1 MKHLSVSFLLIALA
15 GHMAVAADG
24 IAFGPVRA
32 QPGERVRL
40 SSRSE
45 CREGVVEITKNGKTS
60 RDAMRFYRERELS
73 WTFREPEADGTLR
86 GMVEIGKMDTFTTIT
101 TGGREETIEDSSPLN
116 GKMFAMNKAPQG
128 DWTFELDGSIPRQ
141 RIQKEIDE
149 LTVYLKRRWY
159 PERVVNIGDSWEF
172 DPAWIRMI
180 LQKDLEK
187 AKLIGTMKLR
197 QIRHTA
203 KKDIAVID
211 ISVRGSGGDF
221 QADGTEQNARIELK
235 GQVMVDLKTML
246 DESLEL
252 EGVLETRSGKVSES
266 KKAKLPIRL
275 VVNKTFAK
283 GAGF

>member
-1 MKHLSVSFLLIALA
+1 MKQLIVSVLLIILA
-15 GHMAVAADG
+15 SHIAVAADG

-32 QPGERVRL
+32 QPGECVRL
-40 SSRSE
+40 VSRSE
-45 CREGVVEITKNGKTS
+45 CREGLIEITKDGKT
-60 RDAMRFYRERELS
+60 RRETMRFNRERELS
-73 WTFREPEADGTLR
+73 WTFREPAADGSVR
-86 GMVEIGKMDTFTTIT
+86 GMVEVGRMDTYTTT
-101 TGGREETIEDSSPLN
+101 AGGREEKTEDRSPLN
-116 GKMFAMNKAPQG
+116 GSMFAMSRTPKG
-128 DWTFELDGSIPRQ
+128 DWTFELDGTIPRQ
-141 RIQKEIDE
+141 RIRNEIDE

-159 PERVVNIGDSWEF
+159 PERVVGIGDSWEF

-221 QADGTEQNARIELK
+221 QADGTEQRAKIELK

-252 EGVLETRSGKVSES
+252 EGVLETRSGNVSEL
-266 KKAKLPIRL
+266 KKATLPIRL
-275 VVNKTFAK
+275 VVNKSFAK